1 MKNLG
6 NVLKS
11 RDISL
16 PTKVCIGKA
25 LVFPVV
31 MYGCNSWIIMKAKH
45 RRIDAFE
52 LWFWRRLL
60 RVPWVARKS
69 NQSVLKEIYPECF
82 PGDADGKEPAC
93 QCRRHKRPGLNP
105 RVGKIPWKMSWQPT
119 PVFLLGKFCGQRRL
133 AGYDL

>member
-6 NVLKS
+6 NILKS

-16 PTKVCIGKA
+16 PTKVRIGKA

-31 MYGCNSWIIMKAKH
+31 MYGCDSWIIMKAEH
-45 RRIDAFE
+45 RRIGAFE

-82 PGDADGKEPAC
+82 PGDADG
-93 QCRRHKRPGLNP
+93 
-105 RVGKIPWKMSWQPT
+105 
-119 PVFLLGKFCGQRRL
+119 
-133 AGYDL
+133 